1 MLISNEEI
9 FILNFYLL
17 NNMLPIFIKLS
28 LKLQKVNQFCMLDE
42 KDEVRTIKVVTNK
55 LKLMVST
62 CICIMNRS

>member
-9 FILNFYLL
+9 FILNYYLL
-17 NNMLPIFIKLS
+17 NNLLPIFIKQS

-55 LKLMVST
+55 LKQMVST
-62 CICIMNRS
+62 CICIMSRS